1 MGFPTNSGRLILEAG
16 DSCGDEAASAPEVT
30 GDGGGLEDDDSPGP
44 DVRAR
49 LEGRALLTL
58 LLGTGD
64 GARGPIR
71 V

>member
-1 MGFPTNSGRLILEAG
+1 MRFPTNNGLLILKAG
-16 DSCGDEAASAPEVT
+16 DSYGDKVASAADET
-30 GDGGGLEDDDSPGP
+30 GDGCGREDDDSPGP

-58 LLGTGD
+58 LRGTGD
-64 GARGPIR
+64 GARSPIR